1 MEKLLLLIVILI
13 NIIIFNYIY
22 NIEKEQCECSKSYIS
37 KFLKYYA
44 LGSIVL
50 ALYLISGI
58 KYKITK
64 IIYIYSLIGIPNI
77 YLLFKF
83 YQDINKKECRCKKVW
98 GFDFLYYY
106 SMIIMTVYILY
117 CILLMILDTIKH

>member
-44 LGSIVL
+44 LGSIIL

-64 IIYIYSLIGIPNI
+64 IIYIYSLIGIVNV

-83 YQDINKKECRCKKVW
+83 YQDISKKECICKKVW
-98 GFDFLYYY
+98 GFNFLYYY

-117 CILLMILDTIKH
+117 CILLMILDSIKH

>member
-44 LGSIVL
+44 VGTIIL

-64 IIYIYSLIGIPNI
+64 IIYIYSLIGIINI

-83 YQDINKKECRCKKVW
+83 YQDINKKECKCKKVW
-98 GFDFLYYY
+98 GFNFLYYY
-106 SMIIMTVYILY
+106 SMIIMTVYIMY
-117 CILLMILDTIKH
+117 CILLMILDTIKQ

>member
-44 LGSIVL
+44 VGTIIL

-83 YQDINKKECRCKKVW
+83 YQDISKKECICKKVW

-106 SMIIMTVYILY
+106 SMIIMTVYIMY

>member
-22 NIEKEQCECSKSYIS
+22 NIEKEQCECSKSYTS

-44 LGSIVL
+44 VGTIIL

-83 YQDINKKECRCKKVW
+83 YQDINKKQCRCKKVW

-117 CILLMILDTIKH
+117 GILLMILDTIKH